1 MCEKGYKVEI
11 SSIYLKSNL
20 TLWAEYGIIYE
31 KSGFRKIMRESVELV
46 IRSIHLIAA
55 IIWFGGVLFST
66 FIAMPILRQNLPPQ
80 DLLAVH
86 NRFRT
91 WIRLM
96 IHVLLTTGAMVFFIV
111 AWNNGFFAQQSG
123 SDFKTYVLTFVAKL
137 AAFGL
142 MALFWGIY
150 SSLYRRHLEVTPPDS
165 EAHHNQSP
173 YINIWRS
180 LTLIA
185 GLIVFALALLV
196 KN

>member
-1 MCEKGYKVEI
+1 
-11 SSIYLKSNL
+11 
-20 TLWAEYGIIYE
+20 
-31 KSGFRKIMRESVELV
+31 MRESVELV
-46 IRSIHLIAA
+46 IRSVHLIAA
-55 IIWFGGVLFST
+55 IVWFGGVLFST
-66 FIAMPILRQNLPPQ
+66 FIAMPILRQNLSPQ

-142 MALFWGIY
+142 MALFWGLY
-150 SSLYRRHLEVTPPDS
+150 SSLYRRHLEAIPPD
-165 EAHHNQSP
+165 EKIYRSP
-173 YINIWRS
+173 SSYINVWRGMM
-180 LTLIA
+180 LVV
-185 GLIVFALALLV
+185 GLVVFVLALLL
-196 KN
+196 

>member
-1 MCEKGYKVEI
+1 M
-11 SSIYLKSNL
+11 
-20 TLWAEYGIIYE
+20 TLAVKYGIIYE

-46 IRSIHLIAA
+46 IRSIHLIAS
-55 IIWFGGVLFST
+55 IVWFGGVLFST

-96 IHVLLTTGAMVFFIV
+96 IHILLTTGAMVFFIV

-142 MALFWGIY
+142 MALFWGLY
-150 SSLYRRHLEVTPPDS
+150 SSLYRRHLEITPPDS
-165 EAHHNQSP
+165 EAHHSQSP
-173 YINIWRS
+173 YINIWRG

>member
-1 MCEKGYKVEI
+1 
-11 SSIYLKSNL
+11 
-20 TLWAEYGIIYE
+20 
-31 KSGFRKIMRESVELV
+31 MRESVELV

-55 IIWFGGVLFST
+55 IIWFGGILFST
-66 FIAMPILRQNLPPQ
+66 FIAMPILQRNLSTE

-111 AWNNGFFAQQSG
+111 AWNNGFFAQQNG
-123 SDFKTYVLTFVAKL
+123 SDFKTYMLTFVAKL

-142 MALFWGIY
+142 MALFWGLY
-150 SSLYRRHLEVTPPDS
+150 SSLYRRHLEVTPSDS

-173 YINIWRS
+173 YINVWRG

-196 KN
+196 KS

>member
-1 MCEKGYKVEI
+1 
-11 SSIYLKSNL
+11 
-20 TLWAEYGIIYE
+20 
-31 KSGFRKIMRESVELV
+31 MRESVELV

-66 FIAMPILRQNLPPQ
+66 FIAMPILQRNLSPE

-96 IHVLLTTGAMVFFIV
+96 IHVLLTTGAMVFFII
-111 AWNNGFFAQQSG
+111 AWNNGFFAQQNS
-123 SDFKTYVLTFVAKL
+123 SDFKAYMLVFVAKL

-142 MALFWGIY
+142 MALFWGLY
-150 SSLYRRHLEVTPPDS
+150 SALYRRHLEVAPPDS
-165 EAHHNQSP
+165 ETHHSPSP
-173 YINIWRS
+173 YIKVWRG

-185 GLIVFALALLV
+185 GFIVFALTLLL

>member
-1 MCEKGYKVEI
+1 
-11 SSIYLKSNL
+11 
-20 TLWAEYGIIYE
+20 
-31 KSGFRKIMRESVELV
+31 MRESVELF
-46 IRSIHLIAA
+46 IRSVHLIAA
-55 IIWFGGVLFST
+55 IIWFGGVIFST
-66 FIAMPILRQNLPPQ
+66 FIAMPILQRRLSTE

-111 AWNNGFFAQQSG
+111 AWNNGFFAEQRG
-123 SDFKTYVLTFVAKL
+123 SDFNFKTYMLTFVAKL

-142 MALFWGIY
+142 MALFWGLY
-150 SSLYRRHLEVTPPDS
+150 SSLYRRHLEVALPDS

-173 YINIWRS
+173 YINVWKW

-185 GLIVFALALLV
+185 GLIVFALALLL
-196 KN
+196 